1 MIRFNKA
8 RNSPFIAALPSRF
21 QRAALASCAAVTLT
35 ACGTT
40 PEPVIRTVE
49 VLVPVPVSCVPEDFP
64 GAPEYPDPEQ
74 AQDRAEWLALTLSGD
89 ALRRDRLADVEAVIE
104 GCR

>member
-1 MIRFNKA
+1 MIRTIA
-8 RNSPFIAALPSRF
+8 LSLAAL
-21 QRAALASCAAVTLT
+21 TMT

-40 PEPVIRTVE
+40 PEPIIRIQE
-49 VLVPVPVSCVPEDFP
+49 VLVPVAASCIPDSL
-64 GAPEYPDPEQ
+64 APPPTYPDPEQ

-89 ALRRDRLADVEAVIE
+89 ELRRDRLADVEAVIE

>member
-1 MIRFNKA
+1 MKQSTL
-8 RNSPFIAALPSRF
+8 RNWCVIALMCFVPIG
-21 QRAALASCAAVTLT
+21 
-35 ACGTT
+35 CGTT
-40 PEPVIRTVE
+40 PEPIIRTVD

-64 GAPEYPDPEQ
+64 GAPEYPDESE
-74 AQDRAEWLALTLSGD
+74 AQDRAEWLALVLSGD

>member
-1 MIRFNKA
+1 MILSLTFS
-8 RNSPFIAALPSRF
+8 RNVIIGAFC
-21 QRAALASCAAVTLT
+21 LAFVS

-40 PEPVIRTVE
+40 PEPIIRTVD

-64 GAPEYPDPEQ
+64 GVPEYPDESE

-89 ALRRDRLADVEAVIE
+89 ELRRDRLADVEAVIQ

>member
-8 RNSPFIAALPSRF
+8 ENSPLRTALPSRF
-21 QRAALASCAAVTLT
+21 QRAAIASCAALTLT
-35 ACGTT
+35 ACATT
-40 PEPVIRTVE
+40 PEPIIRVE
-49 VLVPVPVSCVPEDFP
+49 QVLVSVPVSCVPEDFP

>member
-1 MIRFNKA
+1 MMRAIA
-8 RNSPFIAALPSRF
+8 LAAAAL
-21 QRAALASCAAVTLT
+21 TLT

-40 PEPVIRTVE
+40 PEPIIRTVE
-49 VLVPVPVSCVPEDFP
+49 VLVPVPVSCVPDDFP

-74 AQDRAEWLALTLSGD
+74 AQGRAEWLALTLSGD
-89 ALRRDRLADVEAVIE
+89 ELRRDRLADVEAVVE

>member
-1 MIRFNKA
+1 MNIYSLYRSSRLAAKLA
-8 RNSPFIAALPSRF
+8 AIAGACVFI
-21 QRAALASCAAVTLT
+21 T

-40 PEPVIRTVE
+40 PESIIRVE
-49 VLVPVPVSCVPEDFP
+49 QVLVPVPVSCVPDDFP
-64 GAPEYPDPEQ
+64 PAPEYPDESE

-89 ALRRDRLADVEAVIE
+89 ELRRDRLADVEAVIQ